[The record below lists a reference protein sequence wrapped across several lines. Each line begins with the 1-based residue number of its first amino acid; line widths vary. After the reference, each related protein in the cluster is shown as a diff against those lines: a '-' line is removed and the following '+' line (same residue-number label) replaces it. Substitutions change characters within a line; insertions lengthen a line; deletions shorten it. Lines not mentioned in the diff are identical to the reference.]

1 MRVRGAF
8 IGHSSAVFANL
19 IYTPPF
25 PMKIISPHSFYS
37 CAAHDEVLAQWNKRS
52 GANSPLVLDL
62 SSAACI
68 DPYGLVAL
76 TLFLNHLPDS
86 ALPVKLC
93 LDGFPPPGK
102 RDAPSQNEVIETMT
116 RMGFWEEVGAKL
128 DIPEKRL
135 PVRPQWSDDNGV
147 LIDITI
153 LHGRDAINVMLRK
166 TGEILHNLKFSPIS
180 RGHVME
186 VLSELSSNVLDHA
199 QSDYG
204 GVVATQTYTS
214 MRSGTRYLVMSIGDM
229 GIGVRA
235 SIAKNE
241 KLQGRLESDGQALG
255 IAVQAG
261 NSRFETGGRGGGLPR
276 VVEIARRYGG
286 SVALRS
292 GTGALAFHGEGE
304 QRRVFE
310 AAPQIGT
317 QLRIMLPEN
326 RLVE

>member
-1 MRVRGAF
+1 
-8 IGHSSAVFANL
+8 
-19 IYTPPF
+19 
-25 PMKIISPHSFYS
+25 MKIISPHSFYS

-52 GANSPLVLDL
+52 GANTPLVLDL
-62 SSAACI
+62 SSAAYI
-68 DPYGLVAL
+68 DPYGIVAL
-76 TLFLNHLPDS
+76 TLFLNHLPAS

-102 RDAPSQNEVIETMT
+102 RDAPSENPVINYMT

-128 DIPEKRL
+128 DIPENRL

-166 TGEILHNLKFSPIS
+166 TGEILQGLKFSPIG

-199 QSDYG
+199 RSDYG
-204 GVVATQTYTS
+204 GVVATQTYKS

-235 SIAKNE
+235 SIADNE
-241 KLQGRLESDGQALG
+241 KLQGRLDSDGQALG
-255 IAVQAG
+255 IAVQTG

-292 GTGALAFHGEGE
+292 GTGAFAFRDEE
-304 QRRVFE
+304 RRVFDT
-310 AAPQIGT
+310 APQVGT
-317 QLRIMLPEN
+317 QLRIMLPETQ
-326 RLVE
+326 LVE

>member
-1 MRVRGAF
+1 
-8 IGHSSAVFANL
+8 
-19 IYTPPF
+19 
-25 PMKIISPHSFYS
+25 MKIISPHSFYS
-37 CAAHDEVLAQWNKRS
+37 CAAHDEVLAQWNKRA
-52 GANSPLVLDL
+52 GANTPLILDL
-62 SSAACI
+62 SSAASI

-76 TLFLNHLPDS
+76 TLFLNHLPAS

-93 LDGFPPPGK
+93 LEGFPPPAK
-102 RDAPSQNEVIETMT
+102 RDAPSENEVINTMT
-116 RMGFWEEVGAKL
+116 RMGFWEEIGGKL

-135 PVRPQWSDDNGV
+135 PVRSQWSADNGV
-147 LIDITI
+147 LLDITI

-166 TGEILHNLKFSPIS
+166 TGDILKNLKYSPIS

-199 QSDYG
+199 QSEYG
-204 GVVATQTYTS
+204 GVVATQTYNS

-235 SIAKNE
+235 SIAGNE
-241 KLQGRLESDGQALG
+241 KLQDRLESDGQALG
-255 IAVQAG
+255 IAIQTG

-286 SVALRS
+286 GVAVRS
-292 GTGALAFHGEGE
+292 GTGALAFNGDSEE
-304 QRRVFE
+304 RRIFE
-310 AAPQIGT
+310 TAPQIGT